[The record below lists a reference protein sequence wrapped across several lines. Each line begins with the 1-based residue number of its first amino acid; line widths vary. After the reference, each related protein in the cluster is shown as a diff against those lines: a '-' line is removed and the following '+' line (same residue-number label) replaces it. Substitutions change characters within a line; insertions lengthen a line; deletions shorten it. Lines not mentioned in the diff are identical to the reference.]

1 MELNFKEIRIRNF
14 LSFGNVEEII
24 PLNKCLY
31 QVIIGMNKDKSNSS
45 LDRNGVGKSTI
56 FEAIHYALFGKSIGN
71 KITLGNTYSAPEF
84 NKKFQENN
92 DIIKYGYLYSNGDL
106 NFKNLT
112 FNSFKLS
119 VSNFNIIQWNT
130 TISNSGIIVN
140 NSLIMW
146 FR

>member
-71 KITLGNTYSAPEF
+71 KITLGNLINNI
-84 NKKFQENN
+84 NKKNMIVTLVFETNGVEYTIKRGRSPNILMFMKN
-92 DIIKYGYLYSNGDL
+92 DEEINVNESQGDSRETQVEIEKIL
-106 NFKNLT
+106 GMNEDVYN
-112 FNSFKLS
+112 
-119 VSNFNIIQWNT
+119 
-130 TISNSGIIVN
+130 
-140 NSLIMW
+140 
-146 FR
+146 